1 MPLCKHRLGGQ
12 QTWNLFHYPT
22 RYYPTIWLLSSLP
35 TTFLE
40 IENTG
45 GLEFS
50 YLLRIHKSIGPPPP
64 LLSAIGIF
72 CKYYRTMIGGS
83 GDILWERMVGC
94 LENGPKWYFGFKTE
108 EVQLAT
114 VGKLQVGKLQV
125 RESLASWKSKWSF
138 RAREVVVAPGLDCTR
153 SFCTRAWL
161 HHNLMA
167 TRLQHDLVATDNFP
181 NDHFIILIHP
191 HQVVTKTAWDV
202 RFAKR
207 NWKPRNMLWSVKGG
221 RSRGGAWTCSAW
233 TSGWATWCSSSPTYW
248 RRRKTRLATEP
259 GNRTR
264 ISWRYAVEILEI
276 CSWDSEVTGK
286 CRQLWGRAC
295 NWTRCEIEPMDW
307 R

>member
-1 MPLCKHRLGGQ
+1 
-12 QTWNLFHYPT
+12 
-22 RYYPTIWLLSSLP
+22 
-35 TTFLE
+35 
-40 IENTG
+40 
-45 GLEFS
+45 
-50 YLLRIHKSIGPPPP
+50 
-64 LLSAIGIF
+64 
-72 CKYYRTMIGGS
+72 MIDGS

-94 LENGPKWYFGFKTE
+94 LENGPKWYFGFTTE

-114 VGKLQVGKLQV
+114 CHLVSWQAASEKEFGKLEIQMKFPRQRSGC
-125 RESLASWKSKWSF
+125 
-138 RAREVVVAPGLDCTR
+138 CTR
-153 SFCTRAWL
+153 SWL
-161 HHNLMA
+161 QHNLIA
-167 TRLQHDLVATDNFP
+167 TQLQHDLVATDNFP

-233 TSGWATWCSSSPTYW
+233 TLGWATWCSSSPTYW

-259 GNRTR
+259 GCRTR

-276 CSWDSEVTGK
+276 CRWDSEVTGK